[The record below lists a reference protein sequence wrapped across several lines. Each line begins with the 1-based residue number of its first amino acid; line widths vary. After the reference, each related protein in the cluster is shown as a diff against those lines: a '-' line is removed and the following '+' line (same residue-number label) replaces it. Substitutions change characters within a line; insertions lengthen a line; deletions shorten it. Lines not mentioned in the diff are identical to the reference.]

1 MNPDQTADG
10 ADDLGGFEIPDD
22 LSGLSPF
29 GGETAS
35 TPTLAI
41 VLTQVAGAEP
51 LAAACALAKV
61 TGDVFATSVG
71 AVLVCRDLTGDAPAR
86 DAAAVSQVVR
96 GVPAILVERRE
107 GQLTAARFQDGAR
120 GDDLPAGLVLDGAP
134 AELEDLLLGATSLAD
149 MPDVLP
155 TDGISR
161 LKAAR
166 LLGGF
171 ARKMRRSS

>member
-1 MNPDQTADG
+1 MTTDQTPDG
-10 ADDLGGFEIPDD
+10 TDDLSGVQIPDD
-22 LSGLSPF
+22 LSGLSAF
-29 GGETAS
+29 GGETTSA
-35 TPTLAI
+35 PTLAI

-61 TGDVFATSVG
+61 AGDVFATSVG
-71 AVLVCRDLTGDAPAR
+71 AVLVCRDLAGGAPAR

-107 GQLTAARFQDGAR
+107 GQLTAARFQDGTR

-134 AELEDLLLGATSLAD
+134 SELEDLLLGATTLAD
-149 MPDVLP
+149 LPEVLA

>member
-1 MNPDQTADG
+1 MSTDG
-10 ADDLGGFEIPDD
+10 STNDGGLDGIEIPDD
-22 LSGLSPF
+22 LSGLSKF

-35 TPTLAI
+35 VPTLAI

-61 TGDVFATSVG
+61 ETDVFATAVG
-71 AVLVCRDLTGDAPAR
+71 AVAVCRDLTGDAPAR
-86 DAAAVSQVVR
+86 DAAAISQVVR

-107 GQLTAARFQDGAR
+107 GQLTASRWQDGVR
-120 GDDLPAGLVLDGAP
+120 GEDLPAGLVLDGAP
-134 AELEDLLLGATSLAD
+134 AELEDLLLGATDLAQLSG
-149 MPDVLP
+149 VVA
-155 TDGISR
+155 TEGISR

-166 LLGGF
+166 LLGSF